1 MDNNITCDQET
12 IIKMNLYQNVFRNTA
27 TKQYTWYDY
36 DSMQF
41 MLQYRCLIVSNIGF
55 WNWNLMQFMLIDLE
69 GFDRDKGEN
78 HVEVSCIFASDYA
91 FC

>member
-1 MDNNITCDQET
+1 MYSETRLPNNIHDMTT
-12 IIKMNLYQNVFRNTA
+12 IQCKY
-27 TKQYTWYDY
+27 
-36 DSMQF
+36 

-78 HVEVSCIFASDYA
+78 HVEVPCIFASDYA